1 MSNNRK
7 WRKSSRSNSQSAC
20 VELSVT
26 STCAEIRDTKQRDGG
41 IVSINGAAWTMFL
54 ADLKAGRLVR

>member
-1 MSNNRK
+1 
-7 WRKSSRSNSQSAC
+7 